1 VKFRETPLSGA
12 VIVELE
18 PHVDDRGFFARTYC
32 DREFAA
38 QGLPTA
44 WPQCNLSR
52 NRRAGTLRGMHF
64 NAPPHEE
71 AKLVRCASG
80 AIWDVIVDIRPG
92 SPTRLRWFG
101 LELSAQAGNALFIS
115 EGFAHGFLTLRD
127 DTDVTYQMGR
137 LFEGA
142 AARGLR
148 WDDPRIDIAWPAV
161 PTVISDR
168 DRALP
173 GVDDLDLPR

>member
-1 VKFRETPLSGA
+1 
-12 VIVELE
+12 
-18 PHVDDRGFFARTYC
+18 
-32 DREFAA
+32 
-38 QGLPTA
+38 
-44 WPQCNLSR
+44 
-52 NRRAGTLRGMHF
+52 MHF

-101 LELSAQAGNALFIS
+101 LELSAQAGNALFIP

-148 WDDPRIDIAWPAV
+148 WDDPRLGIAWPAP